1 MKNED
6 NKKEVKEKLD
16 EIGVEEVIQAEVK
29 PFGTSAYINIPKKHI
44 GKKAT
49 IFIMKKK

>member
-1 MKNED
+1 MEKEE
-6 NKKEVKEKLD
+6 NKKKIKSKLD
-16 EIGVEEVIQAEVK
+16 ELGIEEVIQADVK

-49 IFIMKKK
+49 IFIMKN

>member
-1 MKNED
+1 MKSEES
-6 NKKEVKEKLD
+6 KKEVKDKLD
-16 EIGVEEVIQAEVK
+16 KLGIEEVIQAEVK

-49 IFIMKKK
+49 IFILKK

>member
-1 MKNED
+1 MKKED
-6 NKKEVKEKLD
+6 NKKEVKDRLDKLG
-16 EIGVEEVIQAEVK
+16 IEEVIQAEVK

-49 IFIMKKK
+49 IFIMKK

>member
-1 MKNED
+1 MENKSRV
-6 NKKEVKEKLD
+6 KKELD
-16 EIGVEEVIQAEVK
+16 TLGIEEVITAIVK

-49 IFIMKKK
+49 ILILKN